1 MMLRLQRE
9 KAEVQM
15 ELRQFRRFAY
25 EKMALDAAEI
35 DQLRALLSQRA
46 PAGEAASSEAA
57 ARGNPSRHRRSPGP
71 APPARAPSSPPARA
85 APTAAAAMA
94 QPLVVKKDDDLG

>member
-1 MMLRLQRE
+1 MMLRLQCE

-25 EKMALDAAEI
+25 EKMALAAAEI
-35 DQLRALLSQRA
+35 DQLCALLSQRA
-46 PAGEAASSEAA
+46 RRLVRPHPARPPPAGTPRAA
-57 ARGNPSRHRRSPGP
+57 A
-71 APPARAPSSPPARA
+71 APPARAPSSPPTRA

-94 QPLVVKKDDDLG
+94 QPFVVKKDDDLG